1 MLAIVRKNWFLI
13 GIVVVICLAKLAPQI
28 GAKGGILYPEITVK
42 YIAVFIIFFNS
53 GVSLKSDELA
63 KALFQVKTHIF
74 VQGFTFLCFPVIV
87 FTIVHIL
94 NAFNFNEHITEGLKI
109 LSCLPPP
116 VSSAVILTKA
126 VGGNEA
132 AAIFNSA
139 FGSFLGIAVTPTL
152 ILFLIG
158 TEASVPVL
166 RIFSQLTAT
175 VVVPLLIGQ
184 WVRRLLANRVNIKN
198 VPWGQIGSGVL
209 LLIIY
214 TTFCDTFSETSIDVE
229 ASTFFITVVLI
240 IGLQC
245 SLLYLVYFAS
255 TVRLL
260 PFTRSDSVALMFC
273 CTHKSLTLGIPIIK
287 IIFAES
293 SYLSLITIPIL
304 IYHPTQILLGGL
316 LVPFVRSWMLETARP
331 GLITKALSS
340 AVSLQSSQQFD
351 DAVGI

>member
-126 VGGNEA
+126 A

-152 ILFLIG
+152 ILFL
-158 TEASVPVL
+158 
-166 RIFSQLTAT
+166 LTAT

-331 GLITKALSS
+331 G
-340 AVSLQSSQQFD
+340 
-351 DAVGI
+351 